1 MLSMF
6 LAGAF
11 SLGPSPILHLSSD
24 SVVLDSKGAAKL
36 WPDLSPRKAKF
47 QTRRV
52 SGEEDSASRPL
63 LANQGIN
70 GLRSVHFKLGTLLV
84 DSSSLPLDSGF
95 TAFIVAQD
103 SSPSSWTTLVG
114 KGEGDLTV
122 SLWGSDA
129 GNFSLSQGW
138 DTKGMVAKSSFES
151 SQPHLYG
158 VTWNRT
164 TGRLFVSG
172 RMEGEGT
179 NLDPVERRPA
189 TFLGANFGTGT
200 WQGYLR
206 GHIGEVLVYPGELTD
221 SVRIALEDSLL
232 RKWKLPRMGTWTREP
247 EVTPSLEPILHLRA
261 DSVVRDSK
269 GAVKFWPDLSPRKAK
284 FQTRVVGGVEDSA
297 SRPRWTP
304 GGISGL
310 PALHFTGRSLLVDS
324 SSFPLDSGF
333 TAFFVAQDSIP
344 SNWTTLIG
352 KGENDYTVSLWG
364 SDAGNFNLGQG
375 WDANGMIVK
384 SSFESSEPLLY
395 GVTFDGTTGRLFVS
409 GRMEGEGTNLDP
421 VVRRKETFLGAN
433 FGTGKWQ
440 GYLRGHIGEVL
451 IYPGELSDVH
461 RIRIEDSLLSSWKL
475 ARLGTWTN
483 PNTGIS
489 AFRSGPRPAVVRQVA
504 NGWIVTSESASRAEM
519 RSLDGRLLASSS
531 FVRGEARLRRTE
543 GMSVLVLLDRDG
555 TSRSRLV
562 PHPR

>member
-1 MLSMF
+1 MLSM
-6 LAGAF
+6 LLSATIAAI
-11 SLGPSPILHLSSD
+11 PSPILHLSAD
-24 SVVLDSKGAAKL
+24 SVVRDAKGAVKL

-47 QTRRV
+47 ETRRRAGV
-52 SGEEDSASRPL
+52 VDSASRPL
-63 LANQGIN
+63 VAPAGIN
-70 GLRSVHFKLGTLLV
+70 GLQALHFKLGSLLV
-84 DSSSLPLDSGF
+84 DSTSLPLDSGF

-103 SSPSSWTTLVG
+103 SSPNNWTTLIG

-138 DTKGMVAKSSFES
+138 DVNGMVAKTQFQTAE
-151 SQPHLYG
+151 PTLYG

-179 NLDPVERRPA
+179 NLDPVVRRGE
-189 TFLGANFGTGT
+189 TYLGANYGSGT

-206 GHIGEVLVYPGELTD
+206 GHIGEVLIYPGELSD
-221 SVRIALEDSLL
+221 SDRVALEDSLL
-232 RKWKLPRMGTWTREP
+232 AKWKLARLGTWMRDPVASSTA
-247 EVTPSLEPILHLRA
+247 PILHLRA
-261 DSVVRDSK
+261 DSVIVDSR
-269 GAVKFWPDLSPRKAK
+269 GGVSHWPDLSPRGAK
-284 FQTRVVGGVEDSA
+284 FQTRKTGSVEDTA
-297 SRPRWTP
+297 SRPILAP
-304 GGISGL
+304 EGIHGR
-310 PALHFTGRSLLVDS
+310 PALWFRGRSLLVDS

-333 TAFFVAQDSIP
+333 TAFIVAQDSIP

-384 SSFESSEPLLY
+384 SSFESSQPLLY
-395 GVTFDGTTGRLFVS
+395 GITFDGSTGRLFVS
-409 GRMEGEGTNLDP
+409 GRLEGEGTNNDP
-421 VVRRKETFLGAN
+421 IVRRKETFLGAN

-451 IYPGELSDVH
+451 IYPGELSDAR
-461 RIRIEDSLLSSWKL
+461 RIRIEDSLLTSWEL

-489 AFRSGPRPAVVRQVA
+489 PTRSGQRPEVLRQVA
-504 NGWIVTSESASRAEM
+504 DGWHITSESASRAEM
-519 RSLDGRLLASSS
+519 RSLDGRFLASAN
-531 FVRGEARLRRTE
+531 FVRGEARLRKTD
-543 GMSVLVLLDRDG
+543 GMSVLVLVDRDG
-555 TSRSRLV
+555 TSRSRLL